1 MNLVVFLK
9 EGEISLEKE
18 RKDLCHYTMCP
29 VCLTEKKNG
38 VNEVAH
44 WLSVGEHLKKNGTFV
59 RKYLLIAS
67 CVYITET
74 K

>member
-1 MNLVVFLK
+1 M
-9 EGEISLEKE
+9 SLYYVPCVSD
-18 RKDLCHYTMCP
+18 R
-29 VCLTEKKNG
+29 KKNG